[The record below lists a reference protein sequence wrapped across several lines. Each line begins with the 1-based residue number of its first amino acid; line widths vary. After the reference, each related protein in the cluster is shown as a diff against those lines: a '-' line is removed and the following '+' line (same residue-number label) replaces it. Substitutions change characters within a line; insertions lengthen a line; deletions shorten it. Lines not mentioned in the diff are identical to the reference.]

1 MLKKISEK
9 INKSYENEKQSRD
22 IVFNVLNILIMA
34 ASCIMTVV
42 NIATR
47 EDGLAIATG
56 LFALLCFLNYL
67 LVKINILK
75 LNISVAVFTVEAML
89 LLIFFIVSGRIQRFM
104 DTSCPGDKY
113 VCYGQENRFFF
124 QYSHAFADYFL
135 FLGTVWS

>member
-22 IVFNVLNILIMA
+22 IVFSVLNILIMP

-89 LLIFFIVSGRIQRFM
+89 LLIFFIVSGILHSTFYILHSGMRSFDAHGYAVLTQ
-104 DTSCPGDKY
+104 DDKGKC
-113 VCYGQENRFFF
+113 VGRE
-124 QYSHAFADYFL
+124 
-135 FLGTVWS
+135 